1 LIEDELGPWPSLPTD
16 EADEAFVDRADPG
29 ECDRGLAEPVTHRF
43 ARTDARADMRMPE
56 RRLARIE
63 AARRGIGYR
72 RSMRA
77 LMERGMATLR

>member
-16 EADEAFVDRADPG
+16 EAAEAFVDRADLG

-43 ARTDARADMRMPE
+43 ARADMRMPE